1 LIQGV
6 RAESQPYWQERKR
19 CLVVA
24 VEGAE
29 VALGNQKSSLVAE
42 VAAEAVVERAV

>member
-29 VALGNQKSSLVAE
+29 VALGNQKCLVAE
-42 VAAEAVVERAV
+42 VAGEAVVERAV